1 MPSRSAHRAALRR
14 SREPSVIAPE
24 GMTLPELPQRLGW
37 RNPMR
42 GDHYVRNEWELYRV
56 SSIDAYTIATVLLE
70 QAGDRGTVLT
80 FRVPPESTSSMSLAQ
95 AFEAVAEFVSRQGKE
110 HSGP

>member
-1 MPSRSAHRAALRR
+1 MPSRSAHRAALQR

-24 GMTLPELPQRLGW
+24 GMALPELPQRLGW

-56 SSIDAYTIATVLLE
+56 SSIDSYTIATVRLE
-70 QAGDRGTVLT
+70 QAGERAALLT
-80 FRVPPESTSSMSLAQ
+80 FRVPPEPARSMSLAQ
-95 AFEAVAEFVSRQGKE
+95 AFEAAAEFASRLGQD
-110 HSGP
+110 PVRP